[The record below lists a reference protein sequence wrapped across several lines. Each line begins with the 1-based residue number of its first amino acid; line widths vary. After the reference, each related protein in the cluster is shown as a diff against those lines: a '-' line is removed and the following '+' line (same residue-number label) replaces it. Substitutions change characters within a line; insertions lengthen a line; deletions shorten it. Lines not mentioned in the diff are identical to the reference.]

1 LPKKEVNKC
10 NKHLVDAGGLYREYI
25 YKLSE
30 KAFSQDN
37 KMFIETSSGFLM
49 PNPNSSKVS
58 SMHLTIFEF
67 LGFITGKA
75 ILDEINIWPNFSN
88 FFLNN
93 ILEVENSFNELKNYD
108 PELFKNLVYLKDY
121 DGDVEKDFGLDFTL
135 TDNKDGNNVTVD
147 LIENGK
153 YINVNNNNKLLYIKK
168 VAQYKLFA
176 QIKEQCESY
185 KKGLLSVFDGDGLRI
200 FTSVRIILIKNEL
213 RQIITGLDKPI
224 DIYDLKAYTVYSM

>member
-1 LPKKEVNKC
+1 
-10 NKHLVDAGGLYREYI
+10 LYREYI

-93 ILEVENSFNELKNYD
+93 ILDVENSFNELKNYD
-108 PELFKNLVYLKDY
+108 PDLFKNLVYLKDY
-121 DGDVEKDFGLDFTL
+121 EGDVEIDFGLDFTL

-153 YINVNNNNKLLYIKK
+153 NINVNNNNKLLYIKK
-168 VAQYKLFA
+168 VAQYKLFS
-176 QIKEQCESY
+176 QIKEQCESF
-185 KKGLLSVFDGDGLRI
+185 KKGLLSVFDGVGLRI

-224 DIYDLKAYTVYSM
+224 DIYDLKAYTVYSIYTKLI